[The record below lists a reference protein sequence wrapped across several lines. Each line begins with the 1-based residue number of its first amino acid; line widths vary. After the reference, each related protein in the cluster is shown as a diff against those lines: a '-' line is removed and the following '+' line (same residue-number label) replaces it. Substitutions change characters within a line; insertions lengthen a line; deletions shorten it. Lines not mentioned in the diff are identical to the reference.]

1 MTEDMDKETK
11 NKISR
16 LQVLE
21 QRINSLMMQK
31 QTFQSQTLETEN
43 ALGEIGDAKE
53 TYKIVGNVMVSVN
66 KAELKKDLTSK
77 KEMADIKLKN
87 IEKEEEKLRGEAED
101 LQKDVMGSLK
111 K

>member
-1 MTEDMDKETK
+1 MAEDMDKETK
-11 NKISR
+11 SKISR
-16 LQVLE
+16 LQILE
-21 QRINSLMMQK
+21 QRVQSLMMQK

-77 KEMADIKLKN
+77 KEIADLKLKN
-87 IEKEEEKLRGEAED
+87 IEKEEKRLRVEAEE
-101 LQKDVMGSLK
+101 LQKEVMESLK